1 MADIKTWCGDTRTK
15 VKTHHLVYL
24 EADAAKLAHAVTSVA
39 AVVPGHYAAPD
50 RVADILHRLGKP
62 AVAEYVRTKLPEGAR
77 SRSGDLGEI
86 LATSF
91 VSDFTGYKIGVFK
104 LRWADHREMAM
115 RGDDIL
121 GIRLDPKVTVK
132 FLKGEV
138 KSRATLGTATVNE
151 ARAALDASHGR
162 PTPHAL
168 AFVADRLFETGD
180 TALAAVVDQFQLTN
194 RIKLN
199 QLSHLLF
206 TFTGSNPSKLLTAN
220 LNAYTGKVP
229 QVAVG
234 LRVSTHQAFIK
245 QVFEKVIDDGNKP

>member
-1 MADIKTWCGDTRTK
+1 M
-15 VKTHHLVYL
+15 

-39 AVVPGHYAAPD
+39 AVVPDHYAAPD

-91 VSDFTGYKIGVFK
+91 VTDFTSYKVGVFK

-121 GIRLDPKVTVK
+121 GIRLDPTVTVK

-138 KSRATLGTATVNE
+138 KSRAALGKKTIDE
-151 ARAALDASHGR
+151 ARAALSASHGR

-180 TALAAVVDQFQLTN
+180 KALAAIVDQYQLSA
-194 RIKLN
+194 RIKLD

-206 TFTGSNPSKLLTAN
+206 MFTGNNPSTLLTTN
-220 LNAYTGKVP
+220 LTAYAGKIP

-245 QVFEKVIDDGNKP
+245 QVFEKVIDNGNQP

>member
-1 MADIKTWCGDTRTK
+1 MADIKKWCSDTRSK
-15 VKTHHLVYL
+15 VKTHQFVYL
-24 EADAAKLAHAVTSVA
+24 EADATKLTHAVTSVA
-39 AVVPGHYAAPD
+39 KVIPDHYAAPN
-50 RVADILHRLGKP
+50 RVADILDRLGKP
-62 AVAEYVRTKLPEGAR
+62 GVAAYVRTKLPEGAR

-91 VSDFTGYKIGVFK
+91 VTDFTNYKVGVFK

-121 GIRLDPKVTVK
+121 GIRLDPTVTIK

-138 KSRATLGTATVNE
+138 KSRATLGKQTIDE

-168 AFVADRLFETGD
+168 SFVADRLFETGD
-180 TALAAVVDQFQLTN
+180 TALAAVVDQFQLSD

-206 TFTGSNPSKLLTAN
+206 MFTGNNPSTLLTTN
-220 LNAYTGKVP
+220 LSGYAGKVP
-229 QVAVG
+229 QWAVG
-234 LRVSTHQAFIK
+234 LRISTHQAFIK
-245 QVFEKVIDDGNKP
+245 QVFQKVIDDGNQP